1 MSQLKASDIKRI
13 AQLSQ
18 IAISDNELAVLEKK
32 LESTLAILDQLQS
45 VDTTNIEPMSDPF
58 DRTQPFRED
67 VVTENN
73 HRDDYQVVAP
83 SIEKGLYLVP
93 KVIE

>member
-13 AQLSQ
+13 ATLSQ
-18 IAISDNELAVLEKK
+18 IAISDAEVAMLEEK
-32 LESTLAILDQLQS
+32 LESTLAILNQLQT

-58 DRTQPFRED
+58 DRNQPFRED
-67 VVTENN
+67 IVTENN

-83 SIEKGLYLVP
+83 AIEKGLYLVP

>member
-18 IAISDNELAVLEKK
+18 IAISDDEVPMIEEK
-32 LESTLAILDQLQS
+32 LESTLAILNQLQN
-45 VDTTNIEPMSDPF
+45 VDTTNVEPMSDPF

-67 VVTENN
+67 IVTESN

-83 SIEKGLYLVP
+83 SVENGLYLVP

>member
-18 IAISDNELAVLEKK
+18 IVISDDEVPMIEEK
-32 LESTLAILDQLQS
+32 LESTLAILNQLQN
-45 VDTTNIEPMSDPF
+45 VDTTNVEPMSDPF

-67 VVTENN
+67 IVTESN

-83 SIEKGLYLVP
+83 SVEKGLYLVP

>member
-18 IAISDNELAVLEKK
+18 IAISDDELAVLEKK

>member
-18 IAISDNELAVLEKK
+18 IALSDDELAVLEKK

>member
-1 MSQLKASDIKRI
+1 MSQLTASDIKRI
-13 AQLSQ
+13 STLAQ
-18 IAISDNELAVLEKK
+18 IALSDDELPIMETK
-32 LESTLAILDQLQS
+32 LDETLAILNQLQS
-45 VDTTNIEPMSDPF
+45 VNTDNIEPMSDPF

-67 VVTENN
+67 VVTESN
-73 HRDDYQVVAP
+73 HRDEYQVVAP

>member
-13 AQLSQ
+13 ATLSQ
-18 IAISDNELAVLEKK
+18 IAISDDELPMIEEK
-32 LESTLAILDQLQS
+32 LESTLAILNQLQN
-45 VDTTNIEPMSDPF
+45 VDTTNVEPMSDPF

-67 VVTENN
+67 IVTESN

-83 SIEKGLYLVP
+83 SVEKGLYLVP

>member
-18 IAISDNELAVLEKK
+18 IAISDDELAVLEKK

-58 DRTQPFRED
+58 DRIQPFRED

>member
-1 MSQLKASDIKRI
+1 
-13 AQLSQ
+13 
-18 IAISDNELAVLEKK
+18 
-32 LESTLAILDQLQS
+32 LQN
-45 VDTTNIEPMSDPF
+45 VDTTNVEPMSDPF

-67 VVTENN
+67 IVTENN

-83 SIEKGLYLVP
+83 SVEKGLYLVP